1 MFLFNNSIGY
11 LLGNSKYLYFV
22 YGLLKVISLFV
33 VFNLV
38 YLISIRK
45 NRYA

>member
-1 MFLFNNSIGY
+1 MNKSIGY
-11 LLGNSKYLYFV
+11 LVGNSKYLYLV
-22 YGLLKVISLFV
+22 YGLLKVISLFA
-33 VFNLV
+33 VFNWA